1 MKKADHRTNTPLW
14 FRLPLWCTAAA
25 FNAYSLALSIAE
37 KNGSSILLC
46 LASFLLIS
54 APGLLGKLLNFRLS
68 TPVYTFFVLYAMGP
82 VLGCV
87 HHLYYLTAWWD
98 DLLHLC
104 GGVVFAMFGFFLA
117 DLLNQ
122 KRGNSLLMG
131 AVFALCFSMSVAGLW
146 EFYEF
151 GSDQLLGTDMQRDTV
166 VQEFTSYA
174 LSDEVG
180 QAATIRNIRDVSIN
194 GIPME
199 FGGYL
204 ELGLIDT
211 MKDMLIEALGALSY
225 VAAVLLDRGRH
236 PAFIP
241 LTRTETGERY

>member
-1 MKKADHRTNTPLW
+1 MKRADRRTNT
-14 FRLPLWCTAAA
+14 LPWYKLTLWCAAIL
-25 FNAYSLALSIAE
+25 FTFYSLALSIAE
-37 KNGSSILLC
+37 KDGSNILLC
-46 LASFLLIS
+46 LVTFLLVS
-54 APGLLGKLLNFRLS
+54 APVLLGKLLKFRLS
-68 TPVYTFFVLYAMGP
+68 TPIYTFFVLYALGP
-82 VLGCV
+82 VLGCI

-104 GGVVFAMFGFFLA
+104 GGIVFAMFGFFLA

-122 KRGNSLLMG
+122 KRGNTLIMSV
-131 AVFALCFSMSVAGLW
+131 VFALCFSIAIAGLW

-151 GSDQLLGTDMQRDTV
+151 GSDQLLGTDMQMDTV

-174 LSDEVG
+174 LNDELGEV
-180 QAATIRNIRDVSIN
+180 AAIRNIQEVSIN

-211 MKDMLIEALGALSY
+211 MKDMLIEALGALVY
-225 VAAVLLDRGRH
+225 VVFVLLEKGRH

-241 LTRTETGERY
+241 LTRTERDC

>member
-1 MKKADHRTNTPLW
+1 MKRADHRTNTQPWYRLTLW
-14 FRLPLWCTAAA
+14 SAAVV
-25 FNAYSLALSIAE
+25 FTVYSLALSIAE
-37 KNGSSILLC
+37 KDGSNILLC
-46 LASFLLIS
+46 LAAFLLVS
-54 APGLLGKLLNFRLS
+54 APGLLGKLLTFRLS
-68 TPVYTFFVLYAMGP
+68 TPIYTFFVLYALGP

-87 HHLYYLTAWWD
+87 HHLYYLTTWWD

-104 GGVVFAMFGFFLA
+104 GGIVFAMFGFFLA

-122 KRGNSLLMG
+122 KRGNSLIMG
-131 AVFALCFSMSVAGLW
+131 AVFALCFSISIAALW

-151 GSDQLLGTDMQRDTV
+151 GSDQLLGTDMQMDTV
-166 VQEFTSYA
+166 VQGFTSYA

-180 QAATIRNIRDVSIN
+180 EAAAIRNIQDVSIN

-211 MKDMLIEALGALSY
+211 MKDMLIETLGALSY
-225 VAAVLLDRGRH
+225 VAVVLLDRGRH

-241 LTRTETGERY
+241 LTRTKMDC